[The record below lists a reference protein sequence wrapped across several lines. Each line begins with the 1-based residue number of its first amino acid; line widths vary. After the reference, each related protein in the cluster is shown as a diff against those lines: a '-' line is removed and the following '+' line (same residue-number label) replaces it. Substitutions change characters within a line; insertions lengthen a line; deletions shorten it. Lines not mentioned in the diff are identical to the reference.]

1 MRLLIFFLLWIGFGV
16 CNADALKWLDKMGV
30 ALREQNYVGTF
41 IYMRGS
47 LIETAYVEHQ
57 FHNGREFERL
67 THLNGEP
74 RVIVRRDNNLV
85 CNNQK
90 SETNCSNHNISL
102 GPFSAAFNKNL
113 VINHEQYRFSMHG
126 RERIAGRS
134 AVKIKITPRFGD
146 RFGYRLWL
154 DEESSLPLQS
164 QLFQRNRILE
174 VFQFSSLEMGQ
185 QLDKGNL
192 DFMEDDTFA
201 NRVVVEPQ
209 EEEVIENPSWRVS
222 WLPAGFKPVR
232 AKQSDRLHFTD
243 GLAGLSVFVERK
255 RSLLPEITT
264 YLGATTLITRR
275 LNGTQGQITVVG
287 EIPIDTARKIADSV
301 ERVIY

>member
-1 MRLLIFFLLWIGFGV
+1 MRTLISMLLWVGFNV
-16 CNADALKWLDKMGV
+16 SNADALRWLDDMGA

-41 IYMRGS
+41 TYMRGS
-47 LIETAYVEHQ
+47 LIETARVEHQ

-74 RVIVRRDNNLV
+74 RVVTRRDNEIW
-85 CNNQK
+85 CNNLK
-90 SETNCSNHNISL
+90 AELNCSNHNLSL
-102 GPFSAAFNKNL
+102 APFSAAFNKKL
-113 VINHEQYRFSMHG
+113 ALNHEQYRFSMHG
-126 RERIAGRS
+126 RDRIAGRS

-154 DEESSLPLQS
+154 DEESGLPLQS

-174 VFQFSSLEMGQ
+174 VFQFSSLETGQ
-185 QLDKGNL
+185 QLEIGDLGFL
-192 DFMEDDTFA
+192 EDDISSNLSVA
-201 NRVVVEPQ
+201 EP
-209 EEEVIENPSWRVS
+209 EEDEIVGNPSWRVS
-222 WLPAGFKPVR
+222 WLPKGFKPVR
-232 AKQSDRLHFTD
+232 VKESDRLHFTD

-264 YLGATTLITRR
+264 HLGATTLITRR
-275 LNGTQGQITVVG
+275 LSGTQGQITVVG

>member
-1 MRLLIFFLLWIGFGV
+1 MKPHFMIIAILIILKVIGIASRA
-16 CNADALKWLDKMGV
+16 NAASYLPGYTCDSST
-30 ALREQNYVGTF
+30 TF
-41 IYMRGS
+41 QI
-47 LIETAYVEHQ
+47 
-57 FHNGREFERL
+57 NC
-67 THLNGEP
+67 GESYYE
-74 RVIVRRDNNLV
+74 INKKSSNNLV

-201 NRVVVEPQ
+201 NRVVVNNKIRGKYLCVFNCVSPQ
-209 EEEVIENPSWRVS
+209 
-222 WLPAGFKPVR
+222 
-232 AKQSDRLHFTD
+232 
-243 GLAGLSVFVERK
+243 
-255 RSLLPEITT
+255 
-264 YLGATTLITRR
+264 
-275 LNGTQGQITVVG
+275 
-287 EIPIDTARKIADSV
+287 
-301 ERVIY
+301 